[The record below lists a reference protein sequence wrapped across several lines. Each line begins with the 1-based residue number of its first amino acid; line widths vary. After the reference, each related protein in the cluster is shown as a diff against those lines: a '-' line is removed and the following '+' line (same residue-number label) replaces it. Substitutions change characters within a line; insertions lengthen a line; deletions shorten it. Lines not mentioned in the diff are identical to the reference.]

1 MIQYTRKPK
10 KWIWIFLAITLLQ
23 GGISMSHAEK
33 TELATFAGGCFW
45 CMQPSFDQ
53 KKGVIQTWVGYTG
66 GHTKNPTYKDICT
79 GKTGHAEAIEI
90 KFNPKIVTYAELL
103 DIFWKNIDPTTLNQQ
118 FADQGTQYRT
128 AIFFHSIEQKKQAE
142 ESKLKLEKSKKWDK
156 PIVTE
161 ITQSSTFYVAEDEH
175 QKYYEKNVLHYQYYK
190 VGSGRD
196 AYLKRMWPTKK
207 D

>member
-1 MIQYTRKPK
+1 
-10 KWIWIFLAITLLQ
+10 
-23 GGISMSHAEK
+23 
-33 TELATFAGGCFW
+33 
-45 CMQPSFDQ
+45 MQPSFDQ

-66 GHTKNPTYKDICT
+66 GNTKNPTYKDICT

-128 AIFFHSIEQKKQAE
+128 AIFYHSIEQKKQAE

-161 ITQSSTFYVAEDEH
+161 IAQSSTFYVAEDEH